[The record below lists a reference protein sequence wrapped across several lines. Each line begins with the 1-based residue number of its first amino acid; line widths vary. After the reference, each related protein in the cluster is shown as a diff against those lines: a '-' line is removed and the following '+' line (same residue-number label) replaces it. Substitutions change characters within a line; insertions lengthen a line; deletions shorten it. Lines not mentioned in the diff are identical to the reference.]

1 MGADE
6 DALLRLREGLGV
18 DEVRASV
25 ASSAPAC
32 RKFLFFPYAA
42 AVSLRRSALRWQ
54 EAVLSLLRQDQRPVD
69 EVDVASRTA

>member
-1 MGADE
+1 MGAEE
-6 DALLRLREGLGV
+6 DALLRLREGLGF

-32 RKFLFFPYAA
+32 RKFFFFPHGA

-54 EAVLSLLRQDQRPVD
+54 QVLSLLRQDQRPVD